1 MKTSALGR
9 IALVCGVAA
18 LAGGVVPGAAHADDA
33 TVEKKILPVMVEFS
47 DSTFQHVDAVKASTP
62 DTYFGTKADS
72 VASFFKE
79 MSRGRFAYVPAV
91 KEQTAGPITL
101 SLSAAGCDHGKINTL
116 TQEALAKQGLVRG
129 EDYDSLSMV
138 FPAQKTGCPWAGLA
152 TVPGPYSWINLYG
165 TAGGLGVVGHELGHN
180 QGLGHQ
186 GREMCTDGDLVDC
199 EADGT
204 SAKSIMGGGGPAA
217 GFSAPELIR
226 AGWLSGGEAVKVAE
240 SGTYTLRSL
249 HGEGGGTR
257 ALDIPMG
264 EDRLVIEYRHAA
276 GTVDAR
282 IEGVHAYRVPK
293 GAYGSSSLID
303 LTEENET
310 AGNSAPSDADAVTT
324 LTDTASRVSVA
335 VLASGGGKAT
345 VKVAL
350 NGESL
355 AAGVSDDTP
364 EKAVNP
370 EHTASDTDAGD
381 GASAAPAA
389 SADSGTEAQG
399 ETASGAEGRSGDAVR
414 ATAGNDS
421 ADLAAT
427 GAGPGTLPLVAAGAA
442 LVVVGGA
449 IVLGRRRKR
458 A

>member
-18 LAGGVVPGAAHADDA
+18 LTGGIVPATAHADDA

-47 DSTFQHVDAVKASTP
+47 DSTFQHPDEVKASTP
-62 DTYFGTKADS
+62 DTYFGTKTDS
-72 VASFFKE
+72 VASFFTE

-91 KEQTAGPITL
+91 KEQMAGPVTL
-101 SLSAAGCDHGKINTL
+101 PLAAAGCDTGKINTL
-116 TQEALAKQGLVRG
+116 TQEALAQQGLVRG

-138 FPAQKTGCPWAGLA
+138 FPAQKTGCAWAGLA

-180 QGLGHQ
+180 QGFGHQ
-186 GREMCTDGDLVDC
+186 GRAMCTDGDLVNC
-199 EADGT
+199 ETDGT

-226 AGWLSGGEAVKVAE
+226 AGWLSDGEAVKVAE

-249 HGEGGGTR
+249 HGEGSGTR

-264 EDRLVIEYRHAA
+264 EDRLVVEYRHAA
-276 GTVDAR
+276 GTVDGR
-282 IEGVHAYRVPK
+282 IEGVHAYRVPE

-303 LTEENET
+303 VTEENAT
-310 AGNSAPSDADAVTT
+310 AGNSAPADADAVTT
-324 LTDTASRVSVA
+324 LTDRASKVSLS
-335 VLASGGGKAT
+335 VLSSGDGKAT

-355 AAGVSDDTP
+355 AAEVSDDTP

-381 GASAAPAA
+381 GASASPAPASAPAA
-389 SADSGTEAQG
+389 GSGTEAQ
-399 ETASGAEGRSGDAVR
+399 SGDAGR
-414 ATAGNDS
+414 AAAGEDS

-427 GAGPGTLPLVAAGAA
+427 GAGSGTLPLVAAGGA

>member
-18 LAGGVVPGAAHADDA
+18 LTGGIVPATAHADDA

-47 DSTFQHVDAVKASTP
+47 DSAFQHPDEVKASTP

-72 VASFFKE
+72 VASFFAE

-91 KEQTAGPITL
+91 KEQMAGPVTL
-101 SLSAAGCDHGKINTL
+101 PLAAAGCNQGKINTL

-138 FPAQKTGCPWAGLA
+138 FPAQKTGCAWAGLA

-165 TAGGLGVVGHELGHN
+165 TASGLGVVGHELGHN
-180 QGLGHQ
+180 QGFGHQ
-186 GREMCTDGDLVDC
+186 GRAMCTDGDLVNC
-199 EADGT
+199 KTDGT

-226 AGWLSGGEAVKVAE
+226 AGWLSGGEAVKVAK

-249 HGEGGGTR
+249 HGEGSGTR

-264 EDRLVIEYRHAA
+264 EDRLVVEYRHAA
-276 GTVDAR
+276 GTVDGR

-293 GAYGSSSLID
+293 DAYGSSSLID
-303 LTEENET
+303 VTKENAT
-310 AGNSAPSDADAVTT
+310 AGNSAPADADAVTT
-324 LTDTASRVSVA
+324 LTDKASKVSLRVLS
-335 VLASGGGKAT
+335 SGGGKAT

-355 AAGVSDDTP
+355 AAEVSDDAP

-389 SADSGTEAQG
+389 APATG
-399 ETASGAEGRSGDAVR
+399 SGAETQSGDAAR
-414 ATAGNDS
+414 AAAGEDS

-427 GAGPGTLPLVAAGAA
+427 GAAPGTLPLVAAGGA